1 MKLIFFFKNIFN
13 DSKFE
18 ETKMHV
24 EYIEKDYA
32 EKVVLKNSTKSNYQL
47 FLFFLIIDIILLYNI
62 KTHSNKFFTIIFC
75 LIVLIIPLSKIINQN
90 PKLIISKDDLTFSN
104 GKQIKWS
111 EIESTKI
118 EEPNYSDIN
127 GYCNLN
133 ILLKNTKT
141 IKISLCDLNYSESEI
156 SHIVEYYKEKNA
168 C

>member
-1 MKLIFFFKNIFN
+1 MKVIIFLKNIFN

-18 ETKMHV
+18 ETKMQI
-24 EYIEKDYA
+24 EYVEKDYA
-32 EKVVLKNSTKSNYQL
+32 EKVVLKNASKSNYEL
-47 FLFFLIIDIILLYNI
+47 LMFFLIIDIILLYNI
-62 KTHSNKFFTIIFC
+62 KTHSNKLYTIIFC
-75 LIVLIIPLSKIINQN
+75 LIVLTIPLAKIINQN
-90 PKLIISKDDLTFSN
+90 PKLIISKDNLTLSN

-118 EEPNYSDIN
+118 EEPNYTDIN
-127 GYCNLN
+127 GYCKLN
-133 ILLKNTKT
+133 ILLKNTKM

>member
-1 MKLIFFFKNIFN
+1 
-13 DSKFE
+13 
-18 ETKMHV
+18 MHV

-156 SHIVEYYKEKNA
+156 SHIVEYYKEKVE
-168 C
+168 